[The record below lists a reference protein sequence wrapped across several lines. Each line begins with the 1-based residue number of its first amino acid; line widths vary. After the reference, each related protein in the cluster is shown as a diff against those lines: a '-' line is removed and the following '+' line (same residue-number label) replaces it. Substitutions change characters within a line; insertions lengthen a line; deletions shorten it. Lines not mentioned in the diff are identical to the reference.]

1 MTFSTSPEPSSLGI
15 CYGSPL
21 SSHLNVLKI
30 FSEMLFDYNK
40 MIDDPF
46 IRDLVIREFMDRFSL
61 PIVKQTIIS
70 LDRMEY
76 QDHKQ

>member
-1 MTFSTSPEPSSLGI
+1 MTFSTSPERSSLGI

-21 SSHLNVLKI
+21 SHLNVLKI
-30 FSEMLFDYNK
+30 FSETLFDYNK

-70 LDRMEY
+70 LARMEY